1 MPRTG
6 AVAFAFRRWYNSL
19 INYIIMDGYA
29 HQAANASVSAVGAY
43 PRGHNME
50 LGLKGKSVLIVGASK
65 GIGKGIALGFAEEGC
80 RITAVARSEDLL
92 RQLADEAVA
101 KGAESCEPVV
111 RDIMQCDTAAF
122 ARELIDRF
130 GVFDIVVHN
139 VGGSLISRDHLAGAE
154 DWNYALR
161 FNAVAAI
168 DMNSVLI
175 PPMVERGYGRVIHIS
190 SISAVMLRG
199 NPLYASAKA
208 FLNAYVTT
216 VGRQLA
222 PTGVLMCSVM
232 PGAVAFEGSY
242 WDKFVKEGHPRVE
255 DFLRHHQAA
264 NRFGTPEEIAN
275 AVVFMASD
283 RSSFMQAANIPVDGA
298 NM

>member
-1 MPRTG
+1 
-6 AVAFAFRRWYNSL
+6 
-19 INYIIMDGYA
+19 MD
-29 HQAANASVSAVGAY
+29 
-43 PRGHNME
+43 
-50 LGLKGKSVLIVGASK
+50 LGLNEKLVLIVGASK
-65 GIGKGIALGFAEEGC
+65 GIGKGIAMGFAAEGC
-80 RITAVARSEDLL
+80 KIVAIARSEELL
-92 RQLADEAVA
+92 QQLAKEATEA
-101 KGAESCEPVV
+101 GAASFDFIVK
-111 RDIMQCDTAAF
+111 DIMECETHTF
-122 ARELIDRF
+122 AKELLDRY
-130 GVFDIVVHN
+130 GVFDVVVHN
-139 VGGSLISRDHLAGAE
+139 VGGSLISRDHLAGSDE
-154 DWNYALR
+154 WSYALK
-161 FNAVAAI
+161 FNALAAI

-175 PPMVERGYGRVIHIS
+175 PPMIERGSGRVIHIS
-190 SISAVMLRG
+190 SISAIMLRG

-222 PTGVLMCSVM
+222 DTGVLLCSVM

-275 AVVFMASD
+275 MVVFMASEK
-283 RSSFMQAANIPVDGA
+283 SSFMPATNIPVDGA

>member
-1 MPRTG
+1 
-6 AVAFAFRRWYNSL
+6 
-19 INYIIMDGYA
+19 MD
-29 HQAANASVSAVGAY
+29 
-43 PRGHNME
+43 
-50 LGLKGKSVLIVGASK
+50 LGLKNKNVLIVGASK
-65 GIGKGIALGFAEEGC
+65 GIGRGIVKGFAEEGAK
-80 RITAVARSEDLL
+80 IVAIARSEELL
-92 RQLADEAVA
+92 REVETEALQSGAASFDYEVQDVMECNTQQFADSLLQ
-101 KGAESCEPVV
+101 KY
-111 RDIMQCDTAAF
+111 
-122 ARELIDRF
+122 

-139 VGGSLISRDHLAGAE
+139 VGGSLISRNHLGGAD
-154 DWNYALR
+154 DWNYALK

-168 DMNSVLI
+168 DMNSRLI

-222 PTGVLMCSVM
+222 PTGVLLCSVM

-242 WDKFVKEGHPRVE
+242 WDKSIKAGEPKVN
-255 DFLRHHQAA
+255 DFLRHHQAV
-264 NRFGTPEEIAN
+264 NRFGSPEEIAN
-275 AVVFMASD
+275 AVLFMASD
-283 RSSFMQAANIPVDGA
+283 KSSFMQATNIPVDGA

>member
-1 MPRTG
+1 
-6 AVAFAFRRWYNSL
+6 
-19 INYIIMDGYA
+19 
-29 HQAANASVSAVGAY
+29 
-43 PRGHNME
+43 ME
-50 LGLKGKSVLIVGASK
+50 LGWKNKNVLIVGASK
-65 GIGKGIALGFAEEGC
+65 GIGRGIVMGFAEEGC
-80 RITAVARSEDLL
+80 RIVAVARSAELLEDVKV
-92 RQLADEAVA
+92 EALS
-101 KGAESCEPVV
+101 KGAASVETVV
-111 RDIMQCDTAAF
+111 QDIMECDTQIF
-122 ARELIDRF
+122 ADDLMKRY
-130 GVFDIVVHN
+130 GVFDVVVHN
-139 VGGSLISRDHLAGAE
+139 VGGSLISRNHLGGAD
-154 DWNYALR
+154 DWNYALK

-168 DMNSVLI
+168 DMNSKLI
-175 PPMVERGYGRVIHIS
+175 PPMVDRGYGRVIHIS

-222 PTGVLMCSVM
+222 STGVLLCSVM

-283 RSSFMQAANIPVDGA
+283 KSSFMQATNIPVDGA

>member
-1 MPRTG
+1 
-6 AVAFAFRRWYNSL
+6 
-19 INYIIMDGYA
+19 MD
-29 HQAANASVSAVGAY
+29 
-43 PRGHNME
+43 
-50 LGLKGKSVLIVGASK
+50 LGLKGKKVLIVGASK
-65 GIGKGIALGFAEEGC
+65 GIGRGIAIGFAQENC
-80 RITAVARSEDLL
+80 NIVAIARSEELL
-92 RQLADEAVA
+92 SEVKAEALE
-101 KGAESCEPVV
+101 KGAASFAYEVQ
-111 RDIMQCDTAAF
+111 DIMTCDTKAF
-122 ARELIDRF
+122 ADALMEKY
-130 GVFDIVVHN
+130 GVFDVVVHN

-154 DWNYALR
+154 DWNYALK

-168 DMNSVLI
+168 DMNSRLI

-222 PTGVLMCSVM
+222 PTGVLLCSVM

-242 WDKFVKEGHPRVE
+242 WDKFVKEGHPRVD

-283 RSSFMQAANIPVDGA
+283 KSSFMQATNIPVDGA